1 MALGHLIVADIVVHV
16 EKIVDAAKG
25 SEDGADYREPE
36 RQGLD
41 DPGADYEE
49 YAEDHR
55 VLAFSTR

>member
-1 MALGHLIVADIVVHV
+1 MALGHLIFIREIDYESHAT
-16 EKIVDAAKG
+16 AG

-49 YAEDHR
+49 YAEDHS

>member
-1 MALGHLIVADIVVHV
+1 MALGHLISIREIDYESHTT
-16 EKIVDAAKG
+16 EG
-25 SEDGADYREPE
+25 SEDGADDREPE

-49 YAEDHR
+49 YTEDHK